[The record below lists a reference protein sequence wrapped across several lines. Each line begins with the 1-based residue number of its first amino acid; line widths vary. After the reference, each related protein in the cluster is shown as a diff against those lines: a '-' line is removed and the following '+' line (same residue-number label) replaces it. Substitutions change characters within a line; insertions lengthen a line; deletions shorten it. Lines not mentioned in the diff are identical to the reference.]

1 MKRSLVVVLL
11 LVFAVPSLITAA
23 PKKKKKAGPCASSL
37 ATCPDTGCGG
47 TIDKNL
53 NKRKNIKA
61 APTGAAEDMT
71 IAEIKALEDPVEG
84 FKKGDKRDKLTAL
97 GEGKLI
103 RVVAQALVVRT
114 GSKESCNCGLTGAG
128 NTDNHIVLI
137 DPADDSPSLEDD
149 EPNSVTAEFTP
160 RVRKK
165 LPELSRTTLKPLI
178 DDAPNGALKV
188 RVTGLLMF
196 DSEHSLGHHLKRHNN
211 WEIHP
216 IFLMEYCP
224 TDKKCSN
231 TGLANWKHIGQQ

>member
-1 MKRSLVVVLL
+1 MKWFLVVVI
-11 LVFAVPSLITAA
+11 SLAFPVSSLTTAA
-23 PKKKKKAGPCASSL
+23 PKKKKKGPCA
-37 ATCPDTGCGG
+37 ATLTKCPLTGCGG
-47 TIDKNL
+47 SIDKNL
-53 NKRKNIKA
+53 NRRKNIKT
-61 APTGAAEDMT
+61 APTGAAKDMT

-84 FKKGDKRDKLTAL
+84 FVKGGSRDKLAAM
-97 GEGKLI
+97 GEGDLI

-114 GSKESCNCGLTGAG
+114 GSKESCNCGLTGAA

-178 DDAPNGALKV
+178 DNAPDSALKV

-216 IFLMEYCP
+216 IFIMEYCP
-224 TDKKCSN
+224 ANKTCSN
-231 TGLANWKHIGQQ
+231 TGMANWKNIGQ

>member
-1 MKRSLVVVLL
+1 MKRFFAVVLVL
-11 LVFAVPSLITAA
+11 AFSIASLTVAA
-23 PKKKKKAGPCASSL
+23 PKKKKKGGPCAVSL
-37 ATCPDTGCGG
+37 AKCPDGGCGG
-47 TIDKNL
+47 SIDKNL
-53 NKRKNIKA
+53 NRRKNIKA
-61 APTGAAEDMT
+61 APTGAAKDMT
-71 IAEIKALEDPVEG
+71 IAEVKALEDPVEG
-84 FKKGDKRDKLTAL
+84 FVKGGSRDMLTAM
-97 GEGKLI
+97 GEGNLI

-137 DPADDSPSLEDD
+137 DPDDNSPSLEDD
-149 EPNSVTAEFTP
+149 EPDSVTAEFTP

-178 DDAPNGALKV
+178 DGAPDGALKV

-216 IFLMEYCP
+216 IFIMEYCP
-224 TDKKCSN
+224 TGKTCSN
-231 TGLANWKHIGQQ
+231 RGLANWKHIGQ

>member
-1 MKRSLVVVLL
+1 MKRFLIVVILL
-11 LVFAVPSLITAA
+11 ALAVPSLTTAA
-23 PKKKKKAGPCASSL
+23 PKKKKKSGPCAATL
-37 ATCPDTGCGG
+37 AKCPVTGCGG
-47 TIDKNL
+47 SIDGNL
-53 NKRKNIKA
+53 NKRKNIVK
-61 APTGAAEDMT
+61 APTGAARDMT
-71 IAEIKALEDPVEG
+71 IDEIRALEDPVAG
-84 FKKGDKRDKLTAL
+84 FKKGGKRDQLTAM
-97 GEGKLI
+97 GEGDLI

-114 GSKESCNCGLTGAG
+114 GSKESCNCGLTGAAS
-128 NTDNHIVLI
+128 TDNHIVLI
-137 DPADDSPSLEDD
+137 DPNDDTPSLEDD

-224 TDKKCSN
+224 TDKKCSDK
-231 TGLANWKHIGQQ
+231 GLANWKHIGQQ

>member
-1 MKRSLVVVLL
+1 M
-11 LVFAVPSLITAA
+11 P
-23 PKKKKKAGPCASSL
+23 PKKKKKGPCAASL
-37 ATCPDTGCGG
+37 AKCPVTGCGG
-47 TIDKNL
+47 SIDKNL
-53 NKRKNIKA
+53 NRRKNVKT
-61 APTGAAEDMT
+61 APTGAAKDMT

-84 FKKGDKRDKLTAL
+84 FVKGGKRDNLTAM
-97 GEGKLI
+97 GEGDLI
-103 RVVAQALVVRT
+103 RVVALALVVRT
-114 GSKESCNCGLTGAG
+114 GSKESCNCGLTGAT

-160 RVRKK
+160 RVRKN

-178 DDAPNGALKV
+178 DDAPDGALKV

-216 IFLMEYCP
+216 ILALEYCP
-224 TDKKCSN
+224 RGKRCTQIVMT
-231 TGLANWKHIGQQ
+231 TG